1 MLCHHWNNKSKYMT
15 DKLSDWG
22 YNFQIKLVA
31 SLFTDRLFLQ
41 QISDILDRKFF
52 ESEAN
57 QFIIGVVMDY
67 FQEFKDAPTMEVFK
81 VKLDELDN
89 DLLVQTIKS
98 HLKDVYL
105 QFEATDLE
113 FIKGKT
119 LDFCKNQA
127 LKKAIVE
134 SVELLQVG
142 EFDQIK
148 VKIDEAMKA
157 GVEKNLGHDYNDEVE
172 IRYQESSRSPIST
185 GWDVIDDLA
194 DGGLGKGELGVMV
207 APAGIG
213 KSWALINVGAN
224 AVKAGLNVIH
234 YTLELNEHYVG
245 MRYDAVFTGIANQ
258 DLRYHQDDVKKMVD
272 SLDGSLTIKYYPTK
286 GAGITTLAAHLER
299 CRINDKKPDLIIVDY
314 ADLLRG
320 VRGLE
325 KRHELGN
332 IYEDLRG
339 MAGEYQIPIWTASQ
353 ANRSA
358 LQEDVIQADKI
369 AEDYSKIMTADFV
382 ISLSRKIEDKVA
394 GTGRWHIIKNRFGP
408 DGITLPSKI
417 NASNGKMEIFE
428 SNTIQGQETQQQ
440 INGSSEFMRKMLAQ
454 KFTELNNDKPAG
466 I

>member
-1 MLCHHWNNKSKYMT
+1 MT
-15 DKLSDWG
+15 DRLSDWG
-22 YNFQIKLVA
+22 YNFQIKLIS

-41 QISDILDRKFF
+41 QISDILERKFF

-57 QFIIGVVMDY
+57 QFIIGVILDY
-67 FQEFKDAPTMEVFK
+67 FQEYKDAPTMEVLK
-81 VKLDELDN
+81 VKLNELDN
-89 DLLVQTIKS
+89 NLLGETIKS
-98 HLKDVYL
+98 HLKDVYK

-113 FIKGKT
+113 FIKSKT

-134 SVELLQVG
+134 SVDLLQVG
-142 EFDQIK
+142 EFDEIK
-148 VKIDEAMKA
+148 IKIDNAMKA
-157 GVEKNLGHDYNDEVE
+157 GVEKDLGHDYNNEVE
-172 IRYQESSRSPIST
+172 IRYQESARSPVTT

-213 KSWALINVGAN
+213 KSWALVNVGAN
-224 AVKAGLNVIH
+224 AVKAGLNVVH

-245 MRYDAVFTGIANQ
+245 MRYDSVFTGIANQ
-258 DLRYHQDDVKKMVD
+258 DLRYHQDKIAKVVEE
-272 SLDGSLTIKYYPTK
+272 LPGTLTVKYYPTK
-286 GAGITTLAAHLER
+286 GAGINTLAAHLER
-299 CRINDKKPDLIIVDY
+299 CRVNDKKPDLIIVDY

-320 VRGLE
+320 AKGLE

-339 MAGEYQIPIWTASQ
+339 MAGEYQIPVWTASQ

-382 ISLSRKIEDKVA
+382 ASLSRKIEDKIA

-454 KFTELNNDKPAG
+454 KFTELNDSKP
-466 I
+466 